1 MPDRGT
7 RLLSLQ
13 GGEEMSRITTKDV
26 KAMQINI
33 FLKDGTMAVA
43 QVSPKMFGMVV
54 TVCDTF
60 VKLNDD
66 KVIVVPLDDVVA
78 KGGER

>member
-1 MPDRGT
+1 
-7 RLLSLQ
+7 
-13 GGEEMSRITTKDV
+13 MSRITTKDV